1 MNKLTSSL
9 ESSHFPVMLDEIIKI
24 SSPSKGG
31 TYIDCTFGGGGY
43 SKKFLKFPKTI
54 VKALDRDNK
63 VKEIGKK
70 LEKKF
75 PNRFQFFQTK
85 FSQLE
90 AVIKEHVD
98 VIVFDLGL
106 SSIQLNDLKRGFSFK
121 SNENLDMSMGLNE
134 ISAQDVINNL
144 SELELKLII
153 KIFGE
158 EKEAGRIA
166 KNIVKFRD
174 EEKEAAKIAKNI
186 VKTRNEKKIIKV
198 NDLVKIIEKSKK
210 KNYTSKINPCT
221 KTFQALRIFVNKE
234 ITELINGIITATKIL
249 KPGGKILIV
258 SFHSIE
264 DKIVKYFF
272 SNFSTNKSQP
282 SRYLPER
289 ENTITTAL
297 FDEYKNK
304 IFKPTKKEID
314 QNNRSRSAKLRYAT
328 RSKNKFSYPNGLI
341 KKYKRYLEME
351 DMNV

>member
-1 MNKLTSSL
+1 MNKSTSSL
-9 ESSHFPVMLDEIIKI
+9 DSTHFPVMLNEVIKI

-31 TYIDCTFGGGGY
+31 KYIDCTFGGGGY
-43 SKKFLKFPKTI
+43 SKKLLTFPKTI

-75 PNRFQFFQTK
+75 PDRFKFFQTK
-85 FSQLE
+85 FSKLDI
-90 AVIKEHVD
+90 VTKEQVD
-98 VIVFDLGL
+98 TIIFDLGL

-158 EKEAGRIA
+158 EKEA
-166 KNIVKFRD
+166 
-174 EEKEAAKIAKNI
+174 AKIAKNI

-198 NDLVKIIEKSKK
+198 KDLVKIIEKSKK
-210 KNYTSKINPCT
+210 KNYASKINPCT

-234 ITELINGIITATKIL
+234 ITELISGIIIATKIL
-249 KPGGKILIV
+249 KPGGKILII

-272 SNFSTNKSQP
+272 SNFSSNKSKP

-289 ENTITTAL
+289 EDVITTAL

-304 IFKPTKKEID
+304 ILKPTKKEIE

-328 RSKNKFSYPNGLI
+328 RSKNKFSYPDELV
-341 KKYKRYLEME
+341 KKYKRYLDME
-351 DMNV
+351 AMYG